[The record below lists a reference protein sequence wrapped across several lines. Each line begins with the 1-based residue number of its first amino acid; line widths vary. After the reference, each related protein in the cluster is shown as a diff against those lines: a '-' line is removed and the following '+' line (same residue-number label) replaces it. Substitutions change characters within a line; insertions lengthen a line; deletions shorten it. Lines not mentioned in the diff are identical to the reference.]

1 MRIAGMHAIRPC
13 PSCRLVLLA
22 VVQASLHG
30 ADEALVLPTG
40 INNGGRLGELRPTFA
55 QQTAARC
62 IRPGIRGRR
71 PAARMLPSFAA
82 PEDGAVLTDPERSKD
97 NQAPG
102 KTTCGSFLEDGL
114 CESFWTDSINRAPTC
129 SCL

>member
-1 MRIAGMHAIRPC
+1 MPPF

-22 VVQASLHG
+22 VVQASLHA
-30 ADEALVLPTG
+30 ADEALVLPTR
-40 INNGGRLGELRPTFA
+40 INNAELRPTFA

-62 IRPGIRGRR
+62 IWPGIRGRR
-71 PAARMLPSFAA
+71 PAVRMLSSFAA
-82 PEDGAVLTDPERSKD
+82 SEDGAVLTESERSKD

-102 KTTCGSFLEDGL
+102 KTTCGSFLEDRL
-114 CESFWTDSINRAPTC
+114 CENFLCDSINRAPTC